1 MGMAQATASNGSIYT
16 CARFLVQGNVQGQS
30 ATNGIDPNTSSGGG
44 SSGGGPTS
52 GDTYTVVS
60 GDTMY
65 LISQKFGIFL
75 QDLEALNPQVT
86 PPAYQINVGEVL
98 QVSGSSSGQGG
109 GTGAAPGGTYTV
121 VSGDSM
127 YLISQKLG
135 VTLQALE
142 AANPQVTPPAYQ
154 INVGDVLQIPGGS
167 RQGNTN
173 GGGGTGSGAPGGTY
187 TVVGGDSM
195 YTISQKLGVT
205 LQALEAANQQVHGPA
220 YQINVGEVLQIPG
233 GSGQGN
239 TAGGS
244 TGSSGTYI
252 VVSGDSMYAISQKL
266 GVTLAALEAAN
277 PQVTPPSYQIN
288 VGDVLQVPGGSQGG
302 TGNLGGGGKG
312 SNAYTVASGDS
323 MYSIATAHGVTLQ
336 ALEAANPQVTPPQ
349 FELAVGQVIT
359 IP

>member
-30 ATNGIDPNTSSGGG
+30 ATNGIDPNN
-44 SSGGGPTS
+44 SSGGGPTL

-65 LISQKFGIFL
+65 LISQKLGISL
-75 QDLEALNPQVT
+75 QNLEALNPQVT

-98 QVSGSSSGQGG
+98 QVSGSSPGGGG
-109 GTGAAPGGTYTV
+109 GTGTAPGGTYTV

-142 AANPQVTPPAYQ
+142 AANPQVAPPAYQ
-154 INVGDVLQIPGGS
+154 INVGDVLQIPGASG
-167 RQGNTN
+167 QGNTN

-195 YTISQKLGVT
+195 YEISQKLGVT
-205 LQALEAANQQVHGPA
+205 LQALEAANPQVQGPA
-220 YQINVGEVLQIPG
+220 YQITVGEVLQIPG
-233 GSGQGN
+233 QGN
-239 TAGGS
+239 TSGGNTGSGGS
-244 TGSSGTYI
+244 TGSSGTYT

-277 PQVTPPSYQIN
+277 PQVKGPAYQIN
-288 VGDVLQVPGGSQGG
+288 VGEVLQVPGGSQGG

-312 SNAYTVASGDS
+312 GNSYTVVSGDS
-323 MYSIATAHGVTLQ
+323 MYSIATAHGVSLQ

-349 FELAVGQVIT
+349 FELAVGQVLT